1 MTDST
6 GPEATL
12 TEESIV
18 SLPATPGDDSGAVQ
32 EPTGE
37 PVRSYLLFEK
47 SVPKILVHQYV
58 DDIEVTQTIDSF
70 LKFCQDLGWVVE
82 ILGA

>member
-1 MTDST
+1 MTDYT

-18 SLPATPGDDSGAVQ
+18 SLPATPGENSGAAQ
-32 EPTGE
+32 EPTGD
-37 PVRSYLLFEK
+37 PVRSYLLIQN

-58 DDIEVTQTIDSF
+58 NDIEVTQTIDSF
-70 LKFCQDLGWVVE
+70 LKFCQDLGWAVE